1 MYTKSII
8 RRKAY
13 TKGEAISKYQN
24 QDCIFVYNY
33 RPSIPWIGSGLWYSM
48 TPLSTTFQ
56 LYRGGQF

>member
-33 RPSIPWIGSGLWYSM
+33 RPSTLDFFELNFRFHFLANWCEIC
-48 TPLSTTFQ
+48 
-56 LYRGGQF
+56 